1 MEKATDKWFKDNGWD
16 EKKYADGT
24 HIIYTLVKN
33 DKQYARFIHH
43 RDTNPDWR
51 GKLHTYNWYEFF
63 CCGNGFTIENRIS
76 YRRMTVEQ
84 VESALKVVGLLKC

>member
-1 MEKATDKWFKDNGWD
+1 MEKATDKWFKDHGWS

-24 HIIYTLVKN
+24 HIIYTLTKN
-33 DKQYARFIHH
+33 NKQYARFDHH

-63 CCGNGFTIENRIS
+63 CCGNGFKVENRIF

-84 VESALKVVGLLKC
+84 VESALKVVGLLW